1 MKKVIPDCYWPSSA
15 NGAYA
20 SHEAICVLNQGDEPA
35 ELDITLYF
43 EDREPVSGYH
53 VTVGARRTKHI
64 RMDKLTNHAGQPV
77 PQDTPYAAVVECIR
91 EVALQYSRVDTT
103 QAELGMM
110 TTLL

>member
-1 MKKVIPDCYWPSSA
+1 M
-15 NGAYA
+15 
-20 SHEAICVLNQGDEPA
+20 
-35 ELDITLYF
+35 
-43 EDREPVSGYH
+43 
-53 VTVGARRTKHI
+53 TVEARRTKHI

-77 PQDTPYAAVVECIR
+77 PQDTPYAAVVECSR